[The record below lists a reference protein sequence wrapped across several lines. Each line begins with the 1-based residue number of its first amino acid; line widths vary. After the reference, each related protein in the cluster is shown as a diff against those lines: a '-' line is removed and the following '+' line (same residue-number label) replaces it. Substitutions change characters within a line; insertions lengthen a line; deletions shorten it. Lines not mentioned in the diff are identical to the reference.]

1 MTETLRDFIGN
12 ASDSIERVFRING
25 IIRPMWHAVTRDGD
39 ELVFPPPSPDKDAA
53 VVMVRVLFELRDVVR
68 YAFIDEAW
76 IVEAWG
82 PNATDADREAVR
94 QAAITGASKSP
105 HRQEVVM
112 FAADD
117 AAEGGLMARRK
128 IIRPSSG
135 KAKLGPLEFDPRG
148 GSLAGRFVGLIPRK
162 GATLQ

>member
-1 MTETLRDFIGN
+1 MTETLREFIGH
-12 ASDSIERVFRING
+12 ASDAVDRIFRKTG
-25 IIRPMWHAVTRDGD
+25 IVRPMWHAVCRDG
-39 ELVFPPPSPDKDAA
+39 EEFVFPPPSPDKDTACM
-53 VVMVRVLFELRDVVR
+53 MVGALFELRDVVR

-76 IVEAWG
+76 IVAAWG
-82 PNATDADREAVR
+82 KDATPEMIEAVR

-105 HRQEVVM
+105 HREEVVM

-117 AAEGGLMARRK
+117 VAEGGLMARRK

-135 KAKLGPLEFDPRG
+135 RAKLGPLEFDPRG